1 MITQHPPSILADL
14 AAMLLSNI
22 TAQTSTCATLLA
34 LKVPVISN
42 PSANPPFYPPSSR
55 SGTSPPPYPYP
66 SGKETEVPALPL
78 LVQAF
83 VQGAKVP
90 AASEERTRKGD
101 LHFLSSVFANV
112 SMVRTFLFP
121 FSSSIMPIQ
130 QVKRRLPPAD
140 HSS

>member
-1 MITQHPPSILADL
+1 MIIQHPPSILADL
-14 AAMLLSNI
+14 AVMLLSNI

-66 SGKETEVPALPL
+66 QGKETEVPALPL

-83 VQGAKVP
+83 VQGAKEP

-121 FSSSIMPIQ
+121 FSSIMLIQ

-140 HSS
+140 HFS